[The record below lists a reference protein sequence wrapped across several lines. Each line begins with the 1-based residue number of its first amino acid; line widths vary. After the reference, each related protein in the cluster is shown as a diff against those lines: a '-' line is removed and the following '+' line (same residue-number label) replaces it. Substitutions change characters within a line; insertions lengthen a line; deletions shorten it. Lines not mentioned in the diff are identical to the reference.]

1 MKANLPN
8 HWWVVFRVLLG
19 ALMLWAAVSKLAEPT
34 EFLGSIYAYDLPL
47 PRALLQAV
55 AVVLP
60 WLELLCGLLLIAN
73 QWSETALVTIIGLLG
88 VFVLATG
95 QAWARGLE
103 ISCGCFNLEI
113 FGVDSSWKV
122 VKFIES
128 AGFAFFRNLLLVIF
142 AWLLLQRR
150 LGELVGSD
158 STLLSASKS

>member
-1 MKANLPN
+1 MNPSLPN
-8 HWWVVFRVLLG
+8 PGLTALRWLLG

-34 EFLGSIYAYDLPL
+34 DFLGSIYAYDLPL
-47 PRALLQAV
+47 PRALLQLV

-73 QWSETALVTIIGLLG
+73 VWSETALVTLIGLLA

-103 ISCGCFNLEI
+103 ISCGCFNLQI
-113 FGVDSSWKV
+113 FGADSSSRL

-128 AGFAFFRNLLLVIF
+128 AGFAFFRNLVLVLLAF
-142 AWLLLQRR
+142 LLLRKR
-150 LGELVGSD
+150 LGELNGGIVDG
-158 STLLSASKS
+158 LSVSKS